1 MTVVRLADLEVTP
14 WKNGKGRKADVAS
27 GEGWFVGLAWIEAD
41 APFSHFPGTQR
52 SQVLVEGAG
61 FTLSFAG
68 LPAAVYRAPGDV
80 NSFRGD
86 LPASVRTAGGPS
98 LVFNVM
104 TSAASCTHELVVT
117 DRLAP
122 QGFAVVLRGT
132 VEADGGPA
140 VVGDVLV
147 LPHDGRPSDDL
158 LVAVATITPLTGT
171 TG

>member
-14 WKNGKGRKADVAS
+14 WKNGKGRKADVAA

-61 FTLSFAG
+61 FTLSFYGRA
-68 LPAAVYRAPGDV
+68 PAVYRAPGDV

-86 LPASVRTAGGPS
+86 LPAQVRTAGGPS

-104 TSAASCTHELVVT
+104 TSVGSWTHDLVVT
-117 DRLAP
+117 DTLAP

-132 VEADGGPA
+132 VDADGGPA
-140 VVGDVLV
+140 GPGDVLV
-147 LPHDGRPSDDL
+147 LPHEGRPSDDL
-158 LVAVATITPLTGT
+158 LVAVATITRVAGDTA
-171 TG
+171 